1 MAMLKLLDE
10 NRDRL
15 CDALQQDLHKVCIYS
30 GCLYIQWMFVYT
42 VDVCIYSGCLFLY
55 THTVNKKGH
64 QTVSQAVSQSIYKA
78 A

>member
-1 MAMLKLLDE
+1 MKTETDCVMLFNKIYTRFVYTVD
-10 NRDRL
+10 
-15 CDALQQDLHKVCIYS
+15 VCIYS